1 MLRYFTTIVLYWNPP
16 PPFQSQVDGLSHSQP
31 PRIRNN
37 PIDTR
42 KIIPTIT
49 TTITITTTTTTIT
62 TATTTAT
69 TATTMSQQQSETVRS
84 LRRRL
89 WKALQEENIE
99 SALRAYTATQQDLDD
114 WQEEERCNDE
124 RKQQQDKE
132 ARLETKQVRP

>member
-1 MLRYFTTIVLYWNPP
+1 
-16 PPFQSQVDGLSHSQP
+16 
-31 PRIRNN
+31 
-37 PIDTR
+37 
-42 KIIPTIT
+42 
-49 TTITITTTTTTIT
+49 
-62 TATTTAT
+62 
-69 TATTMSQQQSETVRS
+69 MSQHQSETVRS